1 MKLKSFGCSF
11 IFGTDLS
18 DDGSDRDYEGYSHNT
33 WPALLAKKLGYEYA
47 CYARPGS
54 GNLRILETILSQSTV
69 DQNNLY
75 VIGWSWIERFD
86 YIGTATPYNPLGSS
100 TIVPVHDTE
109 KADFYYR
116 NLHSQFRDKLTT
128 LSYIKLA
135 VDTLKQ
141 KNIPFIMTYMD
152 ELIFDNKW
160 HTTSAVDNIQ
170 DYIRPYMNTFQGKN
184 FVKWSKDQ
192 NFDISKS
199 LHPLEAA
206 HQAAAD
212 LVCQELDHWII
223 S

>member
-1 MKLKSFGCSF
+1 
-11 IFGTDLS
+11 
-18 DDGSDRDYEGYSHNT
+18 
-33 WPALLAKKLGYEYA
+33 
-47 CYARPGS
+47 
-54 GNLRILETILSQSTV
+54 
-69 DQNNLY
+69 
-75 VIGWSWIERFD
+75 
-86 YIGTATPYNPLGSS
+86 
-100 TIVPVHDTE
+100 
-109 KADFYYR
+109 
-116 NLHSQFRDKLTT
+116 
-128 LSYIKLA
+128 
-135 VDTLKQ
+135 
-141 KNIPFIMTYMD
+141 MD